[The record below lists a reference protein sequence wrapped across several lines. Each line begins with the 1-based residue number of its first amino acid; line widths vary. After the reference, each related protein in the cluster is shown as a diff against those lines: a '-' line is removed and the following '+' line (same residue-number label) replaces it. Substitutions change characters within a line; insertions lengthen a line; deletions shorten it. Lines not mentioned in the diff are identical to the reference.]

1 MRNRTNVF
9 TNLDWVTILTYLVL
23 VIIGWLSIYAAVY
36 NEEHS
41 KIFDLSQ
48 RYGNQLLW
56 IGLSLLLALIILMI
70 EGSFFT
76 SFAYPIYGLI
86 ILMLIGVLLFGTEIK
101 GAKSWF
107 RIGSFAMQ
115 PAEFGKFATALAL
128 AKYLSVLGI
137 NLKDLK
143 TKVTAIAIVIL
154 PIILIL
160 LQNDTGSMLVY
171 FSFVLV
177 LYREGLSGNVLL
189 AGIYTAF
196 LFITSL
202 LMRIHTFTFF
212 NKEIGGELLLI
223 LILVAIGTVTM
234 YFTKKMKKLWV
245 LIIAVLICSVGVV
258 FSVDYVF
265 NNVLEPHQSKRI
277 NVMLGVESDPQ
288 GAGYNV
294 NQSLIAIGSGGFSG
308 KGFLNGTQTKF
319 NFVPEQSTDFI
330 FCTIGEEWG
339 FLGSFVLIS
348 LYLFLFLRLIF
359 LAERQRSTFSRIYGY
374 CVASILFFHFLVNIG
389 MTIGLAPVIG
399 IPLPFISYGGSSLW
413 AFTILLFIFIRLD
426 AERIYVLR

>member
-1 MRNRTNVF
+1 MRNRTSIYGS
-9 TNLDWVTILTYLVL
+9 LDWVTIFTYLVL

-41 KIFDLSQ
+41 EIFDLSQ
-48 RYGNQLLW
+48 RYGNQLIW
-56 IGLSLLLALIILMI
+56 IVFSIIVAVVILMI

-76 SFAYPIYGLI
+76 SFAYPIYGSVL
-86 ILMLIGVLLFGTEIK
+86 LLLIGVLLFGAEIK

-107 RIGSFAMQ
+107 RIGSFAFQ
-115 PAEFGKFATALAL
+115 PAEFGKFATGLAL
-128 AKYLSVLGI
+128 AKYLSTLGI
-137 NLKDLK
+137 NMKDFK
-143 TKVTAIAIVIL
+143 TKLTAIAIIGIPAL
-154 PIILIL
+154 FIL

-171 FSFVLV
+171 FSFVIV

-189 AGIYTAF
+189 MGIATAF
-196 LFITSL
+196 LFIISL
-202 LMRIHTFTFF
+202 LMRLQTFTFF
-212 NKEIGGELLLI
+212 DKEIGGETLLVFI
-223 LILVAIGTVTM
+223 IAAIGGISI
-234 YFTKKMKKLWV
+234 YFSRNIKKLW
-245 LIIAVLICSVGVV
+245 LIITVIMIAAAGIVY
-258 FSVDYVF
+258 SVDYVF

-277 NVMLGVESDPQ
+277 NVMLGVESDPK

-294 NQSLIAIGSGGFSG
+294 NQSLIAIGSGGFTG
-308 KGFLNGTQTKF
+308 KGFLKGTQTKF

-339 FLGSFVLIS
+339 FLGTFVVVATFV
-348 LYLFLFLRLIF
+348 FLFLRLIF

-374 CVASILFFHFLVNIG
+374 CVATILFFHFMINIG

-426 AERIYVLR
+426 AERLHVLR